1 MVNVG
6 NGEIEMIDFFELTPD
21 LVCIAGKDGYFR
33 KVNPAVINLLG
44 YTREELFAQPISSF
58 IHPDDLQMTSRERKK
73 LLNGRALINFQNRYV
88 SKNGKISW
96 LDWTSV
102 YLPDKEIVFAIAK
115 DVTDRK
121 KAEQEIEEKYKRFK
135 SLATHFKV
143 SLERDKKYLAIELHE
158 ELAQLASVVKMDMDW
173 IKSHEKSLSSSTES
187 RLDHALVIS
196 DLLINTIRRIS
207 FSISPG
213 MLDDLGLNATLDWHC
228 KEFSLLT
235 GISCQYKYNY
245 DESELTK
252 EIKLDF
258 FRVCQEALTNIMY
271 HAQAKKVQ
279 IKIEEADNR
288 IFLLIIDNGQ
298 GFDASKQMDKPGLKG
313 IRERAASINGHLTIK
328 SAKGKGTQVSVSIA
342 KPAANSP
349 LWNKVER

>member
-1 MVNVG
+1 MANLG
-6 NGEIEMIDFFELTPD
+6 SGEVEMIDFFELTPD

-33 KVNPAVINLLG
+33 KINPALIKKLG
-44 YTREELFAQPISSF
+44 YTREELFAKPISSF

-73 LLNGRALINFQNRYV
+73 LLKGRALINFQNRYV
-88 SKNGKISW
+88 AKNGKISW
-96 LDWTSV
+96 FDWTSV

-115 DVTDRK
+115 DVTERK
-121 KAEQEIEEKYKRFK
+121 KVEKEIEEKYKRFK

-173 IKSHEKSLSSSTES
+173 IKNHEKDLSSSTKS
-187 RLDHALVIS
+187 RLDHAIIIS

-235 GISCQYKYNY
+235 GISCQYIINY
-245 DESELTK
+245 DESDLTR

-279 IKIEEADNR
+279 IRIEEADDR
-288 IFLLIIDNGQ
+288 ICLLIIDNGK

-313 IRERAASINGHLTIK
+313 IRERAASINGDLNIK
-328 SAKGKGTQVSVSIA
+328 SAKGKGTRVSVSIIKPSA
-342 KPAANSP
+342 KSV
-349 LWNKVER
+349 LWSKVKT